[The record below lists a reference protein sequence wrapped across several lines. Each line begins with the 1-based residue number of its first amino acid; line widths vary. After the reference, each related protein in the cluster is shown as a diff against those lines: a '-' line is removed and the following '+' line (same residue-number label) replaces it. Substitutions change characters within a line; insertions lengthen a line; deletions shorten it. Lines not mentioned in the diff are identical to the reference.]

1 MSTCRCIMRDVEKI
15 LPQEC
20 SDRLNNNFPIESGKL
35 WFITLGADINLTF
48 TGANVKIFL
57 LFSHLSF
64 PSFSPRRWR
73 SSRFIFWHA
82 KKGFV
87 SSRRLYV
94 SSALLFF
101 MLWMKWKSSLSEN
114 ICGKFLFI
122 AFSFDIL
129 SDGVK
134 ERRQSFFTC
143 FGIERTLTRMN
154 SALAWMKTRKLL
166 ASHRIHVQGKFCWVG
181 SSGLCKE
188 IFWCANCRINF
199 SPFLS
204 LSFPGYLTVT
214 SADHWHYAEEEPNG
228 VVKGE
233 SNASRASR

>member
-94 SSALLFF
+94 SSALFFF

-122 AFSFDIL
+122 AFSLWHFERWRKRKTTKFLHVLWHWENFD
-129 SDGVK
+129 SN
-134 ERRQSFFTC
+134 EF
-143 FGIERTLTRMN
+143 
-154 SALAWMKTRKLL
+154 
-166 ASHRIHVQGKFCWVG
+166 
-181 SSGLCKE
+181 SSGLNEDEKAFSIASHSCSREILLSRVKWLVQWNLLMCKLQ
-188 IFWCANCRINF
+188 N
-199 SPFLS
+199 
-204 LSFPGYLTVT
+204 
-214 SADHWHYAEEEPNG
+214 
-228 VVKGE
+228 
-233 SNASRASR
+233 